1 MSEEVVSSMIRVVGE
16 MILLKHKIDIN
27 RREKK
32 KKEWVRKWIQR
43 RNNLGVTNTLMKEL
57 AIEDYKSFHNFLR
70 MNEEMFTTLLNKVSF
85 NFFLNNN
92 LYI

>member
-57 AIEDYKSFHNFLR
+57 AIEDHKSFHNFLR
-70 MNEEMFTTLLNKVSF
+70 MNEEMFTTLLNKVGF